1 MMMCKD
7 EMLDKE
13 DTLTI
18 FYELKYKTYLFFFDK
33 WQTTRFAPALR
44 VTDSYIHMW
53 TVIKQ
58 TNS

>member
-1 MMMCKD
+1 MMMFKD

-13 DTLTI
+13 DALTI
-18 FYELKYKTYLFFFDK
+18 FVELKYKTDLFFDK
-33 WQTTRFAPALR
+33 WQTTRFAPALH
-44 VTDSYIHMW
+44 VKDSYMW